1 MNIILFPV
9 GVDQNPLYGERQDS
23 VYMED
28 YKEETYAKDGN
39 EDYGYEN

>member
-1 MNIILFPV
+1 MILFPV

-28 YKEETYAKDGN
+28 YKDETYARDGN

>member
-1 MNIILFPV
+1 MILFPV
-9 GVDQNPLYGERQDS
+9 GVDQNALYGDRQDS

-28 YKEETYAKDGN
+28 YNDETYAKEGN